1 MNNTNKDV
9 LTKDVLTKDV
19 LTAALNDYLAYIQ
32 IDSLGDVTS
41 QVNAVKALINYIS
54 TNDNITADWV
64 KSNWIILLAAID
76 YHRNSLKESIHN
88 ATLDN
93 DKDKLSALRAENRNL
108 QPFLILLKPFRTL
121 TS

>member
-9 LTKDVLTKDV
+9 LPKNV

-32 IDSLGDVTS
+32 IDSLGDVTP
-41 QVNAVKALINYIS
+41 QVNAAKALINYIS
-54 TNDNITADWV
+54 TNDDITADWV
-64 KSNWIILLAAID
+64 KSNWIILLPAID

-88 ATLDN
+88 AILDN
-93 DKDKLSALRAENRNL
+93 DEDKLSALRAENRNL
-108 QPFLILLKPFRTL
+108 QPFLNLLKPFRTL